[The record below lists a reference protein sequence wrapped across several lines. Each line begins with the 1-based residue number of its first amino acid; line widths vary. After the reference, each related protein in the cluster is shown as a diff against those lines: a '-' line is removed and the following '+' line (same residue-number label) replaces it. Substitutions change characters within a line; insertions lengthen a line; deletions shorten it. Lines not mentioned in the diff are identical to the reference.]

1 MRRKKLLRQV
11 AAAAVALSMAV
22 SLSAP
27 AFAATFD
34 LSNGGLVITAD
45 KSGITVTQ
53 DGQTGSTS
61 VSYDDTIE
69 IKGSYSSPNG
79 AALTAEENQ
88 QDENQPVTPAKAPA
102 KEETSEETPKET
114 QEAEDAPAAEKK
126 QEQKDA
132 EAPADPEQK
141 TETENKDKNNDP
153 ADEKEQKQ
161 EPKTEDE
168 GQPKPEVKDT
178 KDEEQPKT
186 EANAS
191 AEATVSASND
201 DSNGPRKAPAYED
214 RMGEDSDDYGY
225 NSGLCAGIVQIINN
239 TAKKIK
245 VSLSNAHID
254 LPTAADTS
262 ARGQAAIDVQ
272 GSGEVELKFSGSNT
286 LTGSGQS
293 AGIQKNDKTQDGK
306 ENTGTLTITADSQ
319 SDTLDVKVDK
329 NALGQDYQGAAIG
342 GHGKKI
348 SGGYAG
354 YGTKNIV
361 IEGNGTVNTNAQI
374 GSGYRGGAATGIKI
388 QGNAVVNVENYGI
401 GGYGLPSW
409 ATEKPGGETDVTI
422 TGNANVTVKNGT
434 IGSGVRTGDVC
445 GNAKIE
451 ISENA
456 VVNVEGGDNAAA
468 IGSGAGGDANVTI
481 TGNAKVTAVQK
492 SKWYGGG
499 AGIGGG
505 ANGKGHVTIGGKAQV
520 KATGSAE
527 KHGGSGA
534 YGAGAAIGD
543 GGTTGKKGTDPV
555 QNGENK
561 FETDE
566 GIQDGAEVEM
576 TNIGHNGSNKVTQIR
591 QNGQWVTD
599 GKTEQPTEK
608 CNHSQ
613 GEYAAE
619 TTVYPNCTQTGS
631 QTYRCKS
638 CGEVVETK
646 TLDATPD
653 SYWSHSWQEIK
664 VPATC
669 TEDGYKVEKCSRC
682 GQEYGGHT
690 DIVNALGHQFVETVV
705 APTCTESGYTVK
717 KCTRC
722 DEEEGERTDFVAPLG
737 HEYKNGVCI
746 RCGAPEPQENGSAAP
761 NYTVTGAETYET
773 SVVDG
778 RYIIAVPS
786 EDAALN
792 AVLGDLRAIKAQG
805 ADVVVFRTRSRE
817 SSLVIDEMLA
827 MGTDVT
833 PFVLAHNGGEAQL
846 TINGAAHNELIH

>member
-34 LSNGGLVITAD
+34 LSNGGLVITAGE
-45 KSGITVTQ
+45 SGITVKRD
-53 DGQTGSTS
+53 DGTSSTYGADEEIVITGTYNST
-61 VSYDDTIE
+61 
-69 IKGSYSSPNG
+69 GG
-79 AALTAEENQ
+79 ATLTAEENQ
-88 QDENQPVTPAKAPA
+88 QEENQPVTPAKAPA
-102 KEETSEETPKET
+102 KEETSEET

-141 TETENKDKNNDP
+141 TETENKDNNNDP
-153 ADEKEQKQ
+153 DNEEKQEQNAPANGELNASAGEGQ
-161 EPKTEDE
+161 EPKAEDE
-168 GQPKPEVKDT
+168 GQPK
-178 KDEEQPKT
+178 Q
-186 EANAS
+186 EAKAS
-191 AEATVSASND
+191 AEATASASD
-201 DSNGPRKAPAYED
+201 DASNGPHKAPA
-214 RMGEDSDDYGY
+214 RSSGEGKRTS
-225 NSGLCAGIVQIINN
+225 IIQIINN

-245 VSLSNAHID
+245 VSLNNAHID
-254 LPTAADTS
+254 LPTAANTL

-272 GSGEVELKFSGSNT
+272 GGDVELKFSGSNT

-342 GHGKKI
+342 GHG
-348 SGGYAG
+348 SGRYAG

-374 GSGYRGGAATGIKI
+374 GSGYRGGAATGIVI
-388 QGNAVVNVENYGI
+388 RGNAVVNVGKFGI
-401 GGYGLPSW
+401 GGCGFSPW
-409 ATEKPGGETDVTI
+409 DTEKPGETDVTI
-422 TGNANVTVKNGT
+422 TGNAKVTVQNGT
-434 IGSGVRTGDVC
+434 IGSGVRREQLCGDAKINIS
-445 GNAKIE
+445 GNAE
-451 ISENA
+451 
-456 VVNVEGGDNAAA
+456 VNVFGGDNAAT
-468 IGSGAGGDANVTI
+468 IGSGEGGDANVTI
-481 TGNAKVTAVQK
+481 TGNAKVTAEQV
-492 SKWYGGG
+492 SDWYGGG

-505 ANGKGHVTIGGKAQV
+505 ANGKGKVTIGGKAQV
-520 KATGSAE
+520 QATGSAE
-527 KHGGSGA
+527 KDDHSRA

-543 GGTTGKKGTDPV
+543 GGTAGKSGSTV
-555 QNGENK
+555 QNGKNQFTIANDIEDN
-561 FETDE
+561 
-566 GIQDGAEVEM
+566 AEIKM
-576 TNIGHNGSNKVTQIR
+576 TNKGNDSSNTVTQTR
-591 QNGQWVTD
+591 RNGEWVTS
-599 GKTEQPTEK
+599 GEQTPEE
-608 CNHSQ
+608 CDHSN
-613 GEYAAE
+613 
-619 TTVYPNCTQTGS
+619 P
-631 QTYRCKS
+631 
-638 CGEVVETK
+638 
-646 TLDATPD
+646 
-653 SYWSHSWQEIK
+653 
-664 VPATC
+664 
-669 TEDGYKVEKCSRC
+669 
-682 GQEYGGHT
+682 
-690 DIVNALGHQFVETVV
+690 FVEITV
-705 APTCTESGYTVK
+705 APTCTESGYTVS

-722 DEEEGERTDFVAPLG
+722 GKETGERTNLVAPLG
-737 HEYKNGVCI
+737 HEYKNGVCT
-746 RCGAPEPQENGSAAP
+746 RCGAPEPQENGGSSSAAP

-833 PFVLAHNGGEAQL
+833 PFVLTHNGSEAQL

>member
-34 LSNGGLVITAD
+34 LSNGGLVITAND
-45 KSGITVTQ
+45 SGITVKRD
-53 DGQTGSTS
+53 DGTSSTYS
-61 VSYDDTIE
+61 IDEEIE
-69 IKGSYSSPNG
+69 IKGTYSSANG
-79 AALTAEENQ
+79 ATLTAEENR

-114 QEAEDAPAAEKK
+114 PEAEDAPAAEKK
-126 QEQKDA
+126 QEQKDT

-141 TETENKDKNNDP
+141 TETENKDNNSDP
-153 ADEKEQKQ
+153 ADEEKKEQNAPANGELNASAGEGQ
-161 EPKTEDE
+161 EPKAEDE
-168 GQPKPEVKDT
+168 GQPKPEAK
-178 KDEEQPKT
+178 
-186 EANAS
+186 AS
-191 AEATVSASND
+191 AEATASASD
-201 DSNGPRKAPAYED
+201 DASNGPHKAPA
-214 RMGEDSDDYGY
+214 RSSGEGKRTS
-225 NSGLCAGIVQIINN
+225 IIQIINN

-245 VSLSNAHID
+245 VSLNNAHID
-254 LPTAADTS
+254 LPTAANTS

-272 GSGEVELKFSGSNT
+272 GGDVELKFSGSNT

-342 GHGKKI
+342 GHGTKA

-361 IEGNGTVNTNAQI
+361 IEGNGTVNTNAKI
-374 GSGYRGGAATGIKI
+374 GSGSQGGAATGIVI
-388 QGNAVVNVENYGI
+388 QGNAVVNVGGGGI
-401 GGYGLPSW
+401 GGGDLPSD
-409 ATEKPGGETDVTI
+409 ATEKPGETDVTI
-422 TGNANVTVKNGT
+422 TGNAKVTVKDGT
-434 IGSGVRTGDVC
+434 IGSGISGESC
-445 GNAKIE
+445 GNAKIN
-451 ISENA
+451 ISGNA
-456 VVNVEGGDNAAA
+456 EVNVEGGGSAAV
-468 IGSGAGGDANVTI
+468 IGSGAGGNADVTI

-492 SKWYGGG
+492 SDWYGGG

-505 ANGKGHVTIGGKAQV
+505 ANGKGKVTIGGQAQV

-527 KHGGSGA
+527 YHDSWQNN
-534 YGAGAAIGD
+534 GAGAAIGD
-543 GGTTGKKGTDPV
+543 GGTTGKKSTDTV
-555 QNGENK
+555 QNGKNQ
-561 FETDE
+561 FSTDK
-566 GIQDGAEVEM
+566 GIQDGAKVEM
-576 TNIGHNGSNKVTQIR
+576 TNIGHNNSNTVTKTYKTDK
-591 QNGQWVTD
+591 WVTD
-599 GKTEQPTEK
+599 GDEEQPPEECK
-608 CNHSQ
+608 HKKGSYSIY
-613 GEYAAE
+613 EE
-619 TTVYPNCTQTGS
+619 TVFPNCTEKGYRY
-631 QTYRCKS
+631 YRCSS
-638 CGEVVETK
+638 CGKVVNTVELPVNNNHLYGGTVTVK
-646 TLDATPD
+646 P
-653 SYWSHSWQEIK
+653 
-664 VPATC
+664 TC
-669 TEDGYKVEKCSRC
+669 TEDGYTVSKCSRC
-682 GQEYGGHT
+682 HQEYGSHT
-690 DIVNALGHQFVETVV
+690 NIVKAPGHQFEETTV
-705 APTCTESGYTVK
+705 APTCTESGYTVQ
-717 KCTRC
+717 KCSVC
-722 DEEEGERTDFVAPLG
+722 HEETGERTNLVAPLG
-737 HEYKNGVCI
+737 HEYKNGVCT

-827 MGTDVT
+827 MGPDAT
-833 PFVLAHNGGEAQL
+833 PFVLAHNGGEARL

>member
-34 LSNGGLVITAD
+34 LSNGGLVITAND
-45 KSGITVTQ
+45 SGITVKQ
-53 DGQTGSTS
+53 DGQKETTIGKDDEIVITGT
-61 VSYDDTIE
+61 
-69 IKGSYSSPNG
+69 YSSPNG

-102 KEETSEETPKET
+102 KASVKEETSG
-114 QEAEDAPAAEKK
+114 AENAPAAEEK
-126 QEQKDA
+126 QEQKDT
-132 EAPADPEQK
+132 ENLTDPEQK

-153 ADEKEQKQ
+153 DNEEKKEQNAPANGELNASAGEGQ
-161 EPKTEDE
+161 ESKAEDE
-168 GQPKPEVKDT
+168 GQPKPEAK
-178 KDEEQPKT
+178 
-186 EANAS
+186 AS
-191 AEATVSASND
+191 AVASTSASDDASND
-201 DSNGPRKAPAYED
+201 ASNGHRKAPA
-214 RMGEDSDDYGY
+214 RSSGEGKR
-225 NSGLCAGIVQIINN
+225 AGIVQIINN

-272 GSGEVELKFSGSNT
+272 GGDVELKFSGSNT
-286 LTGSGQS
+286 LTGSGGS

-306 ENTGTLTITADSQ
+306 ENTGTLTITADSK
-319 SDTLDVKVDK
+319 SDTLNVKVDEF
-329 NALGQDYQGAAIG
+329 ALGQDNQGAAIG
-342 GHGKKI
+342 G
-348 SGGYAG
+348 GGRKTDGEYG
-354 YGTKNIV
+354 DYGTKNIV

-374 GSGYRGGAATGIKI
+374 GSGFRGGAATGIVI
-388 QGNAVVNVENYGI
+388 QGNAVVNVGDGGI
-401 GGYGLPSW
+401 GGIGLPEW
-409 ATEKPGGETDVTI
+409 YGTEKPGETDVTI

-434 IGSGVRTGDVC
+434 IGSGVRRGEVC

-492 SKWYGGG
+492 SDWYGGG

-505 ANGKGHVTIGGKAQV
+505 ANGKGHVTIGGSAQV

-527 KHGGSGA
+527 HHGSWENN
-534 YGAGAAIGD
+534 GAGAAIGD
-543 GGTTGKKGTDPV
+543 GGTTGKKGTDTV
-555 QNGENK
+555 QNGKNE
-561 FETDE
+561 FTTDK
-566 GIQDGAEVEM
+566 GIQDGAKVEM
-576 TNIGHNGSNKVTQIR
+576 TNIGHNSSNKVTQTR
-591 QNGQWVTD
+591 QNGEWVTD

-608 CNHSQ
+608 CKHLN

-619 TTVYPNCTQTGS
+619 KVSPNCTEKGS
-631 QTYRCKS
+631 QTYRCSS
-638 CGEVVETK
+638 CGEITRVEVV
-646 TLDATPD
+646 ATG
-653 SYWSHSWQEIK
+653 SGYWDHDYHTVTVQ
-664 VPATC
+664 PTC
-669 TEDGYKVEKCSRC
+669 TEDGYTVRKCSRC
-682 GQEYGGHT
+682 GKETGQHT
-690 DIVNALGHQFVETVV
+690 SIVKAPGHQFVETVV
-705 APTCTESGYTVK
+705 APTCTESGYTVQ
-717 KCTRC
+717 KCSVC
-722 DEEEGERTDFVAPLG
+722 HEETGERTNIVAPLG

-746 RCGAPEPQENGSAAP
+746 RCGAPEPQENGGSSSAAP

-833 PFVLAHNGGEAQL
+833 PFVLAHNGGEARL

>member
-1 MRRKKLLRQV
+1 MRRKKLLRQI

-34 LSNGGLVITAD
+34 LSNGGLVITAGE
-45 KSGITVTQ
+45 SGITVKRD
-53 DGQTGSTS
+53 DGTSST
-61 VSYDDTIE
+61 YGIDEE
-69 IKGSYSSPNG
+69 IVITGSYSSANG
-79 AALTAEENQ
+79 ATQTAEENRQ
-88 QDENQPVTPAKAPA
+88 EENQPVTPAKAPA
-102 KEETSEETPKET
+102 KEETP
-114 QEAEDAPAAEKK
+114 EAEDAPAAEKK
-126 QEQKDA
+126 QEQKDT

-141 TETENKDKNNDP
+141 TETENKDNNSDP
-153 ADEKEQKQ
+153 ADEEKQEQNAPANGELNASAGEGQ
-161 EPKTEDE
+161 EPKAEDE
-168 GQPKPEVKDT
+168 GQPK
-178 KDEEQPKT
+178 T
-186 EANAS
+186 EAKAS
-191 AEATVSASND
+191 AEATASASD
-201 DSNGPRKAPAYED
+201 DASNGPHKAPA
-214 RMGEDSDDYGY
+214 RSSGEGKRTS
-225 NSGLCAGIVQIINN
+225 IIQIINN

-245 VSLSNAHID
+245 VSLNNAHID
-254 LPTAADTS
+254 LPTAANTS

-272 GSGEVELKFSGSNT
+272 GGDVELKFSGSNT

-319 SDTLDVKVDK
+319 SDTLDVKVDE

-342 GHGKKI
+342 GHGTKA
-348 SGGYAG
+348 SGGYAD

-374 GSGYRGGAATGIKI
+374 GSGFRGGAATGIVI
-388 QGNAVVNVENYGI
+388 RGNAVVNVGKFGI
-401 GGYGLPSW
+401 GGCGFSSW
-409 ATEKPGGETDVTI
+409 DTEKPGETDVTI
-422 TGNANVTVKNGT
+422 TGNAKVNVQNGT
-434 IGSGVRTGDVC
+434 IGSGVRRGEVC
-445 GNAKIE
+445 GNAKIN
-451 ISENA
+451 ISGNA
-456 VVNVEGGDNAAA
+456 EVNVEGGDNAAT
-468 IGSGAGGDANVTI
+468 IGSGAGGDADVTI

-492 SKWYGGG
+492 SDWYGGG

-505 ANGKGHVTIGGKAQV
+505 ANGKGHVTIGGQAQV

-527 KHGGSGA
+527 KHDGGGA

-543 GGTTGKKGTDPV
+543 GGTTGKKGTDTV
-555 QNGENK
+555 QNGENQ
-561 FETDE
+561 FSTDKDS
-566 GIQDGAEVEM
+566 IQDGAKVEM
-576 TNIGHNGSNKVTQIR
+576 TNIGRNGPNTVTKTYKTDK
-591 QNGQWVTD
+591 WVTKGD
-599 GKTEQPTEK
+599 EEQTPEK
-608 CNHSQ
+608 CKHLN

-619 TTVYPNCTQTGS
+619 SVSPNCTEKGS
-631 QTYRCKS
+631 QTYRCSS
-638 CGEVVETK
+638 CGEITRVVE
-646 TLDATPD
+646 LAPD
-653 SYWSHSWQEIK
+653 SSFWRHNRQT
-664 VPATC
+664 VTVQPTC
-669 TEDGYKVEKCSRC
+669 TEDGYKVTKCSRC
-682 GQEYGGHT
+682 GKELGSRT
-690 DIVNALGHQFVETVV
+690 KTADALGHKPVEITV
-705 APTCTESGYTVK
+705 APTCTESGYTVQ
-717 KCTRC
+717 KCSVC
-722 DEEEGERTDFVAPLG
+722 HEETGERTNLVAPLG

-746 RCGAPEPQENGSAAP
+746 RCGAPEPQENGGSSSAAP

-833 PFVLAHNGGEAQL
+833 PFVLTHNGGEAQL